1 MAGIAFELK
10 KLLKKQKLFS
20 LLVAYGYSAVLI
32 SGPWVISIISILLV
46 GYFAYSQQDNLFIL
60 QFQSLVTYL
69 LALSLILTGSFQLSF
84 VRSIA
89 DFIFQKREEQVFP
102 NLMGALLLSFGL
114 GIIGA
119 FIGIGLFLNSLDL
132 TIKILI
138 LFSFIALCGIWI
150 VNVLFS
156 GLKEYKKLLLLYF
169 VSFASIFV
177 FSFYFKKYGL
187 SGLLFSFLL
196 GLSILLY
203 FSLILIG
210 SNFVLNNF
218 ISFDFLQKDNFYL
231 TYALIGLFYNLGIWI
246 DKFMFWFSRD
256 TGRVVIG
263 GLKNSILYDLPI
275 FLAYLSIVPGM
286 SVLFYRLEVDF
297 AEKYEKFYDAV
308 REKGTLEE
316 IFYYKKKMIR
326 SIRMAI
332 REIMIV
338 QGIFTLILFLTS
350 EDIFSLLNIPKLYLP
365 LFYVDLVGAQ
375 LQLGFTFCL
384 SFLFY
389 LDKIIICL
397 IMSILF
403 FVLNFIFTYLSIKL
417 GPYFYGYG
425 FSCSLLVCFVLI
437 LFLLSKVM
445 EDLEYETFAFQEY

>member
-203 FSLILIG
+203 LSLILIG
-210 SNFVLNNF
+210 NNFVLNNF

-316 IFYYKKKMIR
+316 IFTIKK
-326 SIRMAI
+326 
-332 REIMIV
+332 
-338 QGIFTLILFLTS
+338 
-350 EDIFSLLNIPKLYLP
+350 D
-365 LFYVDLVGAQ
+365 D
-375 LQLGFTFCL
+375 
-384 SFLFY
+384 
-389 LDKIIICL
+389 
-397 IMSILF
+397 
-403 FVLNFIFTYLSIKL
+403 
-417 GPYFYGYG
+417 
-425 FSCSLLVCFVLI
+425 
-437 LFLLSKVM
+437 
-445 EDLEYETFAFQEY
+445 